1 MAPEVSENVDIAIV
15 GGGLVGS
22 SLACALERSGLSVA
36 LIEAAETP
44 EAPSGFDQRK
54 LALAQRSIDALGR
67 LGVLPLLQAPPT
79 PIRRIHVS
87 RAGDFGR
94 ALLDAAEFGHPA
106 FGAVVLAQDLGLALA
121 KRVQSL
127 NRTRRFCPARVTA
140 CRFDTDGAHLSL
152 DLPDGARILS
162 ARLVVAADG
171 TDSFIRHA
179 AGIATRSH
187 DYGQTLFVCS
197 LRAEKA
203 NDGTAYERFSGQ
215 GPVALLPMA
224 EGAYGAICGVASA
237 DAPGIAALEDAD
249 YAAYFQ
255 NRFGWRVG
263 KIQAT
268 GKRTFYPLKQVLAER
283 LHAPHA
289 VLMGNAAQTI
299 HPIGAQGFNLGLRDA
314 LSLAGLVLNDG
325 LNPGTAEAYAASRQ
339 EDRART
345 LAFSDGLARL
355 TANPGLPMHLLRS
368 FALGALGAA
377 PDMAAG
383 LVSGAMGYR
392 GATRFEEAL

>member
-1 MAPEVSENVDIAIV
+1 MASEASENVDIAIV

-44 EAPSGFDQRK
+44 QAPPGFDQRK
-54 LALAQRSIDALGR
+54 LALAQRSISVLER

-79 PIRRIHVS
+79 PIRSIHVS

-94 ALLDAAEFGHPA
+94 TLLTASDFGHSA

-121 KRVQSL
+121 KRVSGLQQ
-127 NRTRRFCPARVTA
+127 TRRICPARVSA
-140 CRFDTDGAHLSL
+140 CRFAAE
-152 DLPDGARILS
+152 GARLTLAGGDGEKHLT

-171 TDSFIRHA
+171 TDSFIRSA
-179 AGIATRSH
+179 AGIATRTH
-187 DYGQTLFVCS
+187 DYRQILFVCS
-197 LRAEKA
+197 LRAEQA
-203 NDGTAYERFSGQ
+203 SNGNAYERFSDQ

-224 EGAYGAICGVASA
+224 DGVFGAICGVAGER
-237 DAPGIAALEDAD
+237 APEIAAMDDAA

-255 NRFGWRVG
+255 SRFGWRVG

-268 GKRTFYPLKQVLAER
+268 GKRTHYALKQVLAER
-283 LHAPHA
+283 LHAA
-289 VLMGNAAQTI
+289 SVVLMGNAAQTI

-314 LSLAGLVLNDG
+314 LSLARLLIADG
-325 LNPGTAEAYAASRQ
+325 LQAGTAEAYAASRLD
-339 EDRART
+339 DRSRT
-345 LAFSDGLARL
+345 LAFSDGLARM
-355 TANPGLPMHLLRS
+355 TANTGLPAHLLRS
-368 FALGALGAA
+368 LALATLGSA
-377 PDMAAG
+377 PKAAAG

-392 GATRFEEAL
+392 GSSRFEEVL

>member
-1 MAPEVSENVDIAIV
+1 MASEASENVDIAIV

-44 EAPSGFDQRK
+44 QVPPGFDQRK
-54 LALAQRSIDALGR
+54 LALAQRSIDALDR
-67 LGVLPLLQAPPT
+67 LSVLPLLQAPPT
-79 PIRRIHVS
+79 PIRSIHVS

-94 ALLDAAEFGHPA
+94 TLLSAAEFGHTA

-121 KRVQSL
+121 SRVSALQQ
-127 NRTRRFCPARVTA
+127 TRRICPARVSAFRFSEEGVLLTLATA
-140 CRFDTDGAHLSL
+140 GGEQA
-152 DLPDGARILS
+152 LS

-171 TDSFIRHA
+171 TDSFIRSA
-179 AGIATRSH
+179 AGIAARTH

-197 LRAEKA
+197 LRAEQA
-203 NDGTAYERFSGQ
+203 SNGTAYERFSDQ

-224 EGAYGAICGVASA
+224 DGAFGAICGVASA
-237 DAPGIAALEDAD
+237 RAPDIGAMDDAT

-255 NRFGWRVG
+255 TRFGWRVG
-263 KIQAT
+263 KICEA
-268 GKRTFYPLKQVLAER
+268 GKRMSYPLKQVLAER
-283 LHAPHA
+283 LHASSL

-314 LSLAGLVLNDG
+314 LSLARLLLAEG
-325 LNPGTAEAYAASRQ
+325 LNAGTAEAYAVSRQ
-339 EDRART
+339 EDRSRT
-345 LAFSDGLARL
+345 LAFSDGLARM
-355 TANPGLPMHLLRS
+355 TANTGLPAHLLRS
-368 FALGALGAA
+368 LALAVLGSA
-377 PDMAAG
+377 PKAAAG

-392 GATRFEEAL
+392 GAGSFEEAL